1 MASTECCCLCNVSF
15 NVVSVK
21 KRKLLHGRSACDE
34 LAVLKSINEPLAKN
48 LEGYLCVICQRKL
61 LRVEKLRQELQSLV
75 KEINS
80 KLSNEDEFICNEPCK
95 LSYK

>member
-1 MASTECCCLCNVSF
+1 MLLFVQRLVL

-61 LRVEKLRQELQSLV
+61 LRVR
-75 KEINS
+75 EITPRVT
-80 KLSNEDEFICNEPCK
+80 ITCK
-95 LSYK
+95 GN